1 MKLKAILPL
10 TVLAFFGSMAATF
23 AGPRAEHARYEAKR
37 QAEKEESAEK
47 ARRWSHYLT
56 DEGAIGPIGWKE
68 YTVNPKAKGTPSLV
82 VILGGR
88 DSVGDEHRPTQLPT
102 ALDPLIN
109 FAKTGAGKKTIILV
123 PQLPAGDRQNAGRRP
138 MQGGP
143 AMPNGTDKLP
153 ELVRS
158 RADMHGIPPLR
169 VFATGVST
177 GGHVIYSILVNEP
190 TLFSRAIIV
199 SAVGNTEKAGN
210 IKAELRAY
218 HGANDE
224 VIAYGRA
231 KAMVDAINAK
241 NPGRAS
247 IIQLKGKAHR
257 DAAEAAYG
265 KSDCWKWLLR

>member
-1 MKLKAILPL
+1 MKLLTKLSLSAIALLGTLP
-10 TVLAFFGSMAATF
+10 ATF
-23 AGPRAEHARYEAKR
+23 AGPRAEHARYEAKL

-47 ARRWSHYLT
+47 ARRWNHYLT
-56 DEGAIGPIGWKE
+56 DEGALGPIGWKE

-82 VILGGR
+82 VVLGGG
-88 DSVGDEHRPTQLPT
+88 DFIGDEHHPIQPPP

-123 PQLPAGDRQNAGRRP
+123 PQLPAGVRQNAGRRP
-138 MQGGP
+138 MQGGN

-158 RADMHGIPPLR
+158 RVYKHGVPPLR
-169 VFATGVST
+169 VFATGVSM
-177 GGHVIYSILVNEP
+177 GGHVIYNILVNEP

-199 SAVGNTEKAGN
+199 SAAGNMEKAGN
-210 IKAELRAY
+210 IKTELRAY

-231 KAMVDAINAK
+231 KAMVDAVNAK
-241 NPGRAS
+241 TPNRAS